1 MANFQER
8 IEDIIGAVTSVGSDD
23 VTANQQAIQDAL
35 QDTAK
40 DIINKVRPDIFIQF
54 ATKSSNV
61 ESNPIATNLENSR
74 IVLVERKEDDDTSSL
89 FLSCVFIDASLHG
102 KIQNPH
108 SIFYATDEAPRWT
121 FENNDVYVHPKPS
134 SSNPARYY
142 VMDNPTIEH
151 NNSSVAKFPD
161 ELEHALVLGASSRLK
176 FRAITFYNEDE
187 DPELVTLHRAQYQ
200 ELLTEFNNALAPF
213 LARGK

>member
-1 MANFQER
+1 MANFQTR

-23 VTANQQAIQDAL
+23 TSANEQAIQDAL

-61 ESNPIATNLENSR
+61 TSNPIATNLENSR
-74 IVLVERKEDDDTSSL
+74 IVLVERREDDDTSSL
-89 FLSCVFIDASLHG
+89 YLSCVFIDASLQG

-108 SIFYATDEAPRWT
+108 SIFYATDESPRWT
-121 FENNDVYVHPKPS
+121 FNDNDIYVYPEPAS
-134 SSNPARYY
+134 GNPCRYY

-151 NNSSVAKFPD
+151 GDTSVTKFPD
-161 ELEHALVLGASSRLK
+161 ALEHSLVLGASARLK
-176 FRAITFYNEDE
+176 LRVVTFYNEDE
-187 DPELVTLHRAQYQ
+187 DPELVSLHRAQYQ
-200 ELLTEFNNALAPF
+200 ELLSEYNNSLTPF
-213 LARGK
+213 IASS